1 MVLDKGMLGGS
12 LNCAVI
18 NMHGLSSNCIS
29 RHEVNAQ
36 EGVLMFDLVSP
47 CLNMSYVQGGE
58 RGHVSTLSFFFFLER
73 KSRCVFITM

>member
-18 NMHGLSSNCIS
+18 IMHGLSSNYIS

-36 EGVLMFDLVSP
+36 EGFLMFDLVSP
-47 CLNMSYVQGGE
+47 CLNKSCVQKGGG
-58 RGHVSTLSFFFFLER
+58 GHVSTLFFLER